1 MAESG
6 EEEAPGSKHRPAF
19 LQMLI
24 ARKIVT
30 TDEARKAMETICERC
45 RVPVPDLSQFVR
57 DINEGLKEIFME
69 IRTGVS
75 EESGVVHYA
84 LVNTY
89 EDVAAKVA
97 ASYDRKLLTYFNKVM
112 EMIVREGNGLASST
126 DLINAGQG
134 IETPITNS
142 DAKEAL
148 DLFTKDHWLYY
159 DRTEGDYWVGT
170 RSLIELKRHLR
181 STFSDVITD
190 CYMCRDIVIKG
201 ELCDE
206 KKMHHH
212 CARRYVQTQNRV

>member
-84 LVNTY
+84 LAR
-89 EDVAAKVA
+89 E
-97 ASYDRKLLTYFNKVM
+97 NK
-112 EMIVREGNGLASST
+112 
-126 DLINAGQG
+126 
-134 IETPITNS
+134 
-142 DAKEAL
+142 
-148 DLFTKDHWLYY
+148 
-159 DRTEGDYWVGT
+159 
-170 RSLIELKRHLR
+170 
-181 STFSDVITD
+181 
-190 CYMCRDIVIKG
+190 
-201 ELCDE
+201 
-206 KKMHHH
+206 
-212 CARRYVQTQNRV
+212 